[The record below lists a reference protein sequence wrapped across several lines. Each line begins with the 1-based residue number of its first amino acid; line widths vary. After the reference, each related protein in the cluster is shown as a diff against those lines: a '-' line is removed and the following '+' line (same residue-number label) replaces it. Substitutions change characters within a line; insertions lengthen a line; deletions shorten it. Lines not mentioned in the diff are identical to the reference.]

1 MSVLEANFILT
12 RAQFTLEMNCAI
24 DTRITGIFGPSGAG
38 KTSFVKTITGLEQP
52 EAGSISI
59 ADRIVFSK
67 EHAINLPPEK
77 RNIGYVF
84 QEGRLFPHMNVVR
97 NLKYGL
103 KKQYDPSYFRE
114 VVDLLKISDIL
125 DKSITQISGG
135 QSQRVAIGRALLS
148 HPQLLVL
155 DEPFSS
161 LDKSLRYHII
171 SLLKPLIDRFNIPM
185 LVISHDLTDLIM
197 LSENLLIINS
207 GRCVGHGNYYE
218 LIGKHEAL
226 RELNK
231 SGLLNTVELKVED
244 FDEEKGLMIGNANG
258 KQIVAES
265 PMNEHRL
272 MKNQVVKLFLRP
284 EDVTLALH
292 HIEDISIQNQ
302 IEGKIEKLIFAEAK
316 VLCMIDHGF
325 RLIAEVTLAT
335 AHKMRLAEGNT
346 IWSLFK
352 AAALKSNM
360 YGVAKSNEN

>member
-1 MSVLEANFILT
+1 MSVLEANFILK
-12 RAQFTLEMNCAI
+12 RPQFMLEMNCAI

-38 KTSFVKTITGLEQP
+38 KTSIVKAISGLEHP
-52 EAGSISI
+52 EEGFISI
-59 ADRIVFSK
+59 ADRVVFSK
-67 EHAINLPPEK
+67 EHTINLPPEK
-77 RNIGYVF
+77 RSIGYVF
-84 QEGRLFPHMNVVR
+84 QEGRLFPHMNVAK

-103 KKQYDPSYFRE
+103 KKNYDTSYFNE
-114 VVDLLKISDIL
+114 VVDLLKITDIL

-148 HPQLLVL
+148 SPQLLVL

-161 LDKSLRYHII
+161 LDKSLRFRII
-171 SLLKPLIDRFNIPM
+171 SLLKPLIDRFDIPM

-197 LSENLLIINS
+197 LSENLLIIKN
-207 GRCVGHGNYYE
+207 GRCVGHGNYYD

-226 RELNK
+226 QELNK
-231 SGLLNTVELKVED
+231 SGLLNTVELQVED
-244 FDEEKGLMIGNANG
+244 IDEEKGLLIGKASD
-258 KQIVAES
+258 KLIVAES
-265 PMNEHRL
+265 PINGHRYIE
-272 MKNQVVKLFLRP
+272 KQVVKLFLRP

-302 IEGKIEKLIFAEAK
+302 IEGTIEKLIFSETK

-335 AHKMRLAEGNT
+335 AHKMKLAEGST

-360 YGVAKSNEN
+360 YGVVNSNET